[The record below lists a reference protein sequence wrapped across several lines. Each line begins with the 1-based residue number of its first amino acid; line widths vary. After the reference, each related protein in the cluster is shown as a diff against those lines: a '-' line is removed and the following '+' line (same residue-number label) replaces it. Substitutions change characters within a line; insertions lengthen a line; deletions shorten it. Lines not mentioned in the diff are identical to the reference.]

1 MARERALAAF
11 GADSFRLDSESNFR
25 PRSVYTR
32 SMRVLLGLPGL
43 MLLTFTAPASCAD
56 NEVAKVLMEVD
67 KAFDRDTAARGLD
80 GWMDWFA
87 EDARIET
94 TKDVLV
100 GEAALREYYSKMF
113 ASRQFRIHWWPVQAD
128 ISADGTLGFTF
139 GRAEVSWRDEKGEMQ
154 KRESRYTTLW
164 RKQKD
169 GGYKVVFDIGG

>member
-1 MARERALAAF
+1 
-11 GADSFRLDSESNFR
+11 
-25 PRSVYTR
+25 
-32 SMRVLLGLPGL
+32 
-43 MLLTFTAPASCAD
+43 MLLAVTAPALRAD
-56 NEVAKVLMEVD
+56 NEAATVLLEAD

-94 TKDVLV
+94 TQDVLV
-100 GEAALREYYSKMF
+100 GKTALREYYSKMF
-113 ASRQFRIHWWPVQAD
+113 AGREFRIHWWPVQAG

-164 RKQKD
+164 RRQKD
-169 GGYKVVFDIGG
+169 GGYKVVFDMGG